1 MTENASSKIAFPL
14 GLSPDAL
21 VGLADFA
28 KIGICNWHIPTG
40 EITLNEPVV
49 KLTGYEMFE
58 VPHSGNSRRSMIFE
72 EDYAMVEENVQAC
85 IDGRQENFRIIYR
98 MNRKDGSFVSVLESA
113 VVYERDDKGKAV
125 RLASMVVDLSALS
138 HAEQKVQALEK
149 ENRALR
155 EGISSGELA
164 SRNHILQA
172 VNSAASGIVG
182 GYYQDYET
190 TLYQALKTIGES
202 LNADALY
209 IYRNVT
215 ENGELSCHIRS
226 AWEAGQ
232 ALPTAW
238 SDEEGGRF
246 DDFFPGMEASLRAG
260 NNLRLAGEYIFGALR
275 ALHGA
280 SKARSMMLVP
290 LIMHG
295 AFWGLLRVDS
305 WEEGR
310 VFTESEA
317 EIVGAGTL
325 VIASSITRSET
336 LFKLNAAREEAMAST
351 KAKSEFLSRM
361 SHEIRTPM
369 NAIIGMAT
377 IAQKAHDFDQVKY
390 ALDKINASSKQLL
403 GIINDVLD
411 MSKIDAGR
419 LEISPESFDFD
430 RMVQNALNVVQVRLE
445 EKHQQLVLDLERVF
459 TRTVVADELRL
470 SQVLINLLGNAVKF
484 TPESG
489 SITLKIQ
496 SEPIDDERFMLHV
509 EVTDTGVGIS
519 KEAQMKL
526 FDAFEQADGGISR
539 KYGGTGLGLAISKRI
554 IDLMGGD
561 IRVESEPGKGASFIF
576 DVVAQ
581 WGEPIVYAVQKSA
594 NSRQMRILVVDDALD
609 VREYF
614 TSVLDSF
621 DQLCDTAANGEAAL
635 EMIRDRVREG
645 QPYDIHF
652 IDWNMPGINGGV
664 TAKAIKEIAG
674 DDSLVVM
681 ISVADWSDI
690 QEEAKSFGLTH
701 FLPKPVLPSTLY
713 NCILELAGRDLTKP
727 LAAGEESSAD
737 WSGKTVLLA
746 EDIDINREIMASL
759 LFDTNLTIIPAVNGQ
774 EAIDMF
780 TAAPEDYDMI
790 LMDVQMPEKD
800 GLIATQEIRELEFPW
815 AKDIPI
821 VAMTANAF
829 KEDQQAC
836 LDAGM
841 NGHIAKPVEVDVL
854 YKTLGYYLNA

>member
-1 MTENASSKIAFPL
+1 MTEKSASKAEFPF

-21 VGLADFA
+21 IGLAGFA
-28 KIGICNWHIPTG
+28 NIGICNWHIPTG
-40 EITLNEPVV
+40 EITLNDPIV
-49 KLTGYEMFE
+49 KLTGYEMYE
-58 VPHSGNSRRSMIFE
+58 VPHSGNTRRAMTFE
-72 EDYAMVEENVQAC
+72 DDYAMVEENIQAC
-85 IDGRQENFRIIYR
+85 IDGLQDSYRIIYR
-98 MNRKDGSFVSVLESA
+98 MNRKDGSLVAVYECA
-113 VVYERDDKGKAV
+113 VVQERDAKGKAV

-138 HAEQKVQALEK
+138 HAEQKVLAQEK

-155 EGISSGELA
+155 EGMSTGELA
-164 SRNHILQA
+164 SRIHILQA
-172 VNSAASGIVG
+172 VNAAAAGIVG

-190 TLYQALKTIGES
+190 TLFQALKTIGES
-202 LNADALY
+202 LGAGAMY
-209 IYRNVT
+209 VYRNVL
-215 ENGELSCHIRS
+215 EDGELSCYMRTS
-226 AWEAGQ
+226 WETEQ
-232 ALPTAW
+232 ALPSAW
-238 SDEEGGRF
+238 NEDERRPF
-246 DDFFPGMEASLRAG
+246 DDMFPGMEPALRAG
-260 NNLRLAGEYIFGALR
+260 NNIRLAEEFMPGALR
-275 ALHGA
+275 ALQGA
-280 SKARSMMLVP
+280 SKARSMMLVS
-290 LIMHG
+290 LIIHG
-295 AFWGLLRVDS
+295 AFWGMLRTDS

-310 VFTESEA
+310 VFSESEA
-317 EIVGAGTL
+317 EIIGMGTL
-325 VIASSITRSET
+325 VIASSINRSET
-336 LFKLNAAREEAMAST
+336 LSKLNAAREEAMAST

-369 NAIIGMAT
+369 NAIIGMAA
-377 IAQKAHDFDQVKY
+377 IAQKAQDFAQVKY
-390 ALDKINASSKQLL
+390 AMDKINASSKQLL

-419 LEISPESFDFD
+419 LDISPVSFDFD
-430 RMVQNALNVVQVRLE
+430 RMVQNALNVIQVRLE
-445 EKHQQLVLDLERVF
+445 EKHQELVLELDHVF

-489 SITLKIQ
+489 AITLKIQ
-496 SEPIDDERFMLHV
+496 YETIDEERFMLHV
-509 EVTDTGVGIS
+509 EVRDTGVGIS
-519 KEAQMKL
+519 KEAQGKL
-526 FDAFEQADGGISR
+526 FGAFEQADGGISR
-539 KYGGTGLGLAISKRI
+539 KCGGTGLGLAISKRI
-554 IDLMGGD
+554 INLMGGD
-561 IRVESEPGKGASFIF
+561 IRVESEPGKGAAFIF
-576 DVVAQ
+576 DVMAE
-581 WGEPIVYAVQKSA
+581 WGEPICYTVQNSA
-594 NSRQMRILVVDDALD
+594 SARQMRILVVDDALD

-621 DQLCDTAANGEAAL
+621 DQLCETAESGEAAL
-635 EMIRDRVREG
+635 EMIRDSVREG

-727 LAAGEESSAD
+727 ATPGDEPSAN

-746 EDIDINREIMASL
+746 EDIDINREIMATL
-759 LFDTNLTIIPAVNGQ
+759 LSETNLTIIPAINGQ
-774 EAIDMF
+774 EAIDKF
-780 TAAPEDYDMI
+780 VARPEEFDMI
-790 LMDVQMPEKD
+790 LMDIQMPEKD
-800 GLIATQEIRELEFPW
+800 GLIATQEIRSLAFSW
-815 AKDIPI
+815 ARDIPI

-854 YKTLGYYLNA
+854 YRTLGYYLNA